1 MRITRVFTR
10 LLPTAALGAVAAL
23 ALSTT
28 PAAANSG
35 WWYSSLNKSK
45 GYFTSYGDK
54 TTACDINTDGYK
66 ALVQILTI
74 NDSLLYRVVDN
85 YNDGKCTSK
94 DASYF
99 NLQEGATYQI
109 EVCVVKN
116 GGRPLDC
123 RAHRFTA

>member
-1 MRITRVFTR
+1 MRHTRTFTR
-10 LLPTAALGAVAAL
+10 LLPTVALGAVAAL

-54 TTACDINTDGYK
+54 TTACDINSDGYK

-85 YNDGKCTSK
+85 WNDGKCTSK
-94 DASYF
+94 DAGYF

-109 EVCVVKN
+109 E
-116 GGRPLDC
+116 G
-123 RAHRFTA
+123 AW

>member
-1 MRITRVFTR
+1 MKARLFTR
-10 LLPTAALGAVAAL
+10 LFPTALGAVTVL
-23 ALSTT
+23 ALSTSS
-28 PAAANSG
+28 ASANSG
-35 WWYSSLNKSK
+35 WWYSGTSSAK
-45 GYFTSYGDK
+45 GYFTSYGDR
-54 TTACDINTDGYK
+54 TTACDIDTDGYK
-66 ALVQILTI
+66 ALVQILSI
-74 NDSLLYRVVDN
+74 QGSLLYRVVDN

-109 EVCVVKN
+109 DVCIVKN